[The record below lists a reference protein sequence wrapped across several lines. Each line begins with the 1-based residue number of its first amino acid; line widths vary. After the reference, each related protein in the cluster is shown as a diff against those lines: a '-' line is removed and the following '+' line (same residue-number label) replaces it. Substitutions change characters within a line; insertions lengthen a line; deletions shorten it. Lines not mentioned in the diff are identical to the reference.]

1 MNVDLNQQRLMEQD
15 MLDRDRQAS
24 SLAAA
29 GMVAEHVSL
38 SPMIGPSAAPSMQYL
53 DLGMLDGN
61 NDSNGIGN
69 ADNGPCLDDMETDF
83 AKLFDPQNE
92 LKYMESDFDNLI
104 LPVPDDM
111 SLIPG
116 LEGHTSNC

>member
-1 MNVDLNQQRLMEQD
+1 

-38 SPMIGPSAAPSMQYL
+38 SPKVGPSTAPSMQYL
-53 DLGMLDGN
+53 DLGMLDD
-61 NDSNGIGN
+61 NDD
-69 ADNGPCLDDMETDF
+69 ADRGGGGDGNGPTMDDMETDF

-92 LKYMESDFDNLI
+92 LRHMELERDSWQI
-104 LPVPDDM
+104 QDDL

-116 LEGHTSNC
+116 YGHTSDGHL